1 MPKRVMDLFSC
12 WYGSVGRHSVIWK
25 AIPHCIM
32 WCLWRERN
40 ARIFEDCELSVVEIK
55 LHFYRSLL
63 DWMSVTGLFRL
74 SNMLD
79 LIDNC
84 SFWAGCILSPCAQL
98 VCLVFSIKFII
109 YQKKKNDRGPDT
121 VERAKCAHRLGFI
134 FGWAGFF
141 GFVVWAELGLSR
153 LLC

>member
-1 MPKRVMDLFSC
+1 MVFGLFGIQWVMSKRVIDLFYC
-12 WYGSVGRHSVIWK
+12 WLRSVGRNSVIWK

-40 ARIFEDCELSVVEIK
+40 ARTFEDCELSMVALK

-79 LIDNC
+79 LIDYC
-84 SFWAGCILSPCAQL
+84 SF
-98 VCLVFSIKFII
+98 
-109 YQKKKNDRGPDT
+109 
-121 VERAKCAHRLGFI
+121 
-134 FGWAGFF
+134 
-141 GFVVWAELGLSR
+141 
-153 LLC
+153 

>member
-1 MPKRVMDLFSC
+1 MIFGLFGLQWVMPKRVIDLFSC

-32 WCLWRERN
+32 WCLWREWN
-40 ARIFEDCELSVVEIK
+40 ARIFEDCELSVVKLK

-84 SFWAGCILSPCAQL
+84 SFWASCILSPCAQL

-109 YQKKKNDRGPDT
+109 YQKKKNQFLNTIPST
-121 VERAKCAHRLGFI
+121 QEPTSFVPIRLQHYTYI
-134 FGWAGFF
+134 D
-141 GFVVWAELGLSR
+141 
-153 LLC
+153 C